1 MKKLF
6 IIRHAKSDWNN
17 LSLKDFN
24 RPLNK
29 RGFKNAPFMGQV
41 LKDMDVMPDLILS
54 SPAIRAITTARLIS
68 NEIVYKKEIQTNKKI
83 YEASLETLDNIVRS
97 IDNKHDTVFLV
108 GHNPSASFLA
118 FNFCGLNEDIPTC
131 AVIQIDFDTNTWAD
145 ISLDNSKLISYDYP
159 KKYK

>member
-83 YEASLETLDNIVRS
+83 YEASLETLDNIVHS
-97 IDNKHDTVFLV
+97 IDDKYETVFLV
-108 GHNPSASFLA
+108 GHNPSVSFLA
-118 FNFCGLNEDIPTC
+118 FNLCGLNEDIPTC